1 MGATIGSKQSPKIY
15 RTSDLKSKILR
26 PALTSNYAVYFNAA
40 QIQNINDEAKSFF
53 SNRGIRENLGELL
66 TISCSEAS
74 LPGSSLATNEI
85 NNDYTGVTE
94 RHAYRRI
101 YDDRA
106 DFTFYVDGDYKIL
119 KFFETWVSWI
129 VNEDQYKEQAKYT
142 YNYRVKFPKDYRVDM
157 HIQKFERDYN
167 QSVEYT
173 FIGAYPIAINS
184 VPVSY
189 DSSQLLKCTVSF
201 TYIRYIM
208 GNVVF
213 QQPETTG
220 EEPTGQT
227 TNIPTSTGAVYNDF
241 LNGNRQVNGRPIG
254 NPALDQ
260 FGVQLPQGTRNDLG
274 ISGAVISA

>member
-1 MGATIGSKQSPKIY
+1 MGVTIGSKQSPKVY
-15 RTSDLKSKILR
+15 KTSDLKSKILR
-26 PALTSNYAVYFNAA
+26 PALTSTYSVYFNAA
-40 QIQNINDEAKSFF
+40 EIRNKSETAKNFF
-53 SNRGIRENLGELL
+53 NNRGVGEDLGELL

-85 NNDYTGVTE
+85 NNDYSGVTE

-129 VNEDQYKEQAKYT
+129 VNEDQFSEQATYT

-157 HIQKFERDYN
+157 HIQKFERDYK

-184 VPVSY
+184 IPVSY

-208 GNVVF
+208 GNVVK
-213 QQPETTG
+213 QDPVVTG
-220 EEPTGQT
+220 EEPQAQPLTLFGPRPT
-227 TNIPTSTGAVYNDF
+227 DIPRT
-241 LNGNRQVNGRPIG
+241 
-254 NPALDQ
+254 
-260 FGVQLPQGTRNDLG
+260 VQLDPNRPTLAQLNE
-274 ISGAVISA
+274 

>member
-1 MGATIGSKQSPKIY
+1 MGVTIGSKQSPTIY

-26 PALTSNYAVYFNAA
+26 PALTSTYSVYFNVAEILGKESTSNGA
-40 QIQNINDEAKSFF
+40 SATDFF
-53 SNRGIRENLGELL
+53 RNRGANIDAELL

-85 NNDYTGVTE
+85 NNDYSGVTE

-129 VNEDQYKEQAKYT
+129 VNEDQFSEQATYN

-157 HIQKFERDYN
+157 HIQKFERDYK

-184 VPVSY
+184 IPVSY

-213 QQPETTG
+213 QQPETTE
-220 EEPTGQT
+220 EEPQAQPLTLFGPRPT
-227 TNIPTSTGAVYNDF
+227 DIPRT
-241 LNGNRQVNGRPIG
+241 
-254 NPALDQ
+254 
-260 FGVQLPQGTRNDLG
+260 VQLDPNRPTLAQLNE
-274 ISGAVISA
+274 